1 MAWCPTSCDEL
12 ALVLSDKTVQV
23 YKWPSSKHA
32 SMRQSNRLN
41 SHFHPRH
48 TVRIKYCP
56 SGDRLALTT
65 GSGIVEILD
74 VPENKA
80 LKSLGVMDLGKRGGA
95 VILAFAWQDRAT
107 LVVVIRTEAG
117 GVHIR
122 RCTIP
127 DDPQTWNGVL
137 ETVEVE
143 NRLQGIYADVVVSH
157 GKVVVATYD
166 AHSASVMVQR
176 SDGTLRV
183 VGCGFE
189 PPPVGFPPVTIIHGG
204 LGIILW
210 KDGEV
215 HLYDVGRDLV
225 AQRLPGSPSG
235 VLIAVDE
242 VYEQLVVAKR
252 EQGPLHR
259 ITIYRGDLPTRNFW
273 TAACSGL
280 WMCITAMLL
289 AAATALVLQWSGYDL
304 EDLQSAAGV
313 HETVRVIYTRWM
325 ARFWA

>member
-32 SMRQSNRLN
+32 SMRQSDRLN

-48 TVRIKYCP
+48 AVRIKYCP

-65 GSGIVEILD
+65 GSGVVEILD

-107 LVVVIRTEAG
+107 LVVVIRTQAG
-117 GVHIR
+117 SIHIR

-127 DDPQTWNGVL
+127 DDLKTWDGALASVDF
-137 ETVEVE
+137 E
-143 NRLQGIYADVVVSH
+143 NRLQGIYADIVVSH

-176 SDGTLRV
+176 SDGPLRV
-183 VGCGFE
+183 VACGFE

-204 LGIILW
+204 LGVILW

-215 HLYDVGRDLV
+215 RLYDIGRDVV
-225 AQRLPGSPSG
+225 AQRLPGNPSG
-235 VLIAVDE
+235 VLVAVDE
-242 VYEQLVVAKR
+242 VYEQLVIAKR
-252 EQGPLHR
+252 DQGPSHR
-259 ITIYRGDLPTRNFW
+259 IIIYRGDLPTRNFS
-273 TAACSGL
+273 TTVCSGL
-280 WMCITAMLL
+280 WMCTTAMLL
-289 AAATALVLQWSGYDL
+289 ATATALVLQWFGYEL
-304 EDLQSAAGV
+304 
-313 HETVRVIYTRWM
+313 
-325 ARFWA
+325 